1 MSRQGFYKLV
11 FDGSIVNVILYQELR
26 DGEINSVEE
35 QKKVTGVK
43 TEITCDSAVSEF
55 QYFNKGRFKV
65 HREKEGDTTRQKFVT
80 FMRRNEV
87 FFSIKYNKT
96 KYTFELS

>member
-1 MSRQGFYKLV
+1 MSRQGFYNLV
-11 FDGSIVNVILYQELR
+11 FDGYIVNVPLDQELR

-43 TEITCDSAVSEF
+43 ADITCDSAVSEF

-65 HREKEGDTTRQKFVT
+65 HWEKKGDITRQKFVT
-80 FMRRNEV
+80 LIRRNSV
-87 FFSIKYNKT
+87 FFSIKYNK
-96 KYTFELS
+96 KRGCPR